1 MPDQAAEVEGVR
13 DRGHRFSD
21 VLALFAETANGERVD
36 LATIARFMG
45 HRSIA
50 ALLLILALP
59 MALPIPAPG
68 ISVLFGIPLILIS
81 AQLLFGRRRAWL
93 PARLARQSIN
103 RAEFVAFVERA
114 LPRLRRLE
122 RIVRPRMSWLAG
134 DWTMVPIGAISLILA
149 IIITL
154 PVPLGHMLPGVAIS
168 LLALGLLERDGL
180 AIGIGLA
187 TAVLAFVVVAI
198 ATNGVATWLHA
209 YLERGT
215 L

>member
-1 MPDQAAEVEGVR
+1 
-13 DRGHRFSD
+13 
-21 VLALFAETANGERVD
+21 
-36 LATIARFMG
+36 
-45 HRSIA
+45 
-50 ALLLILALP
+50 
-59 MALPIPAPG
+59 
-68 ISVLFGIPLILIS
+68 
-81 AQLLFGRRRAWL
+81 
-93 PARLARQSIN
+93 
-103 RAEFVAFVERA
+103 
-114 LPRLRRLE
+114 
-122 RIVRPRMSWLAG
+122 
-134 DWTMVPIGAISLILA
+134 MVPIGAISLILA

-198 ATNGVATWLHA
+198 ATNGIATWLHA